1 MEKNSNVPQIRFKGF
16 TDAWEQ
22 VKLSDIAEI
31 VKGKQ
36 INKIDTVSSGKYK
49 VLNGGTDIFGYT
61 NSYNSDENTISISEG
76 GSCGYTRFVEE
87 KFWSGGHNY
96 TLKNVLINPYFLFTY
111 LKKTEKQLNSLGI
124 GLGVKNIQLNKL
136 KNFEVYYSK
145 SILEQDQVSSF
156 FKVLDNL
163 ITLHQRKCERLKH
176 LKQAYLE
183 KMFPKNGE
191 EGDTSDTLGNKEIMK
206 FLGGD

>member
-1 MEKNSNVPQIRFKGF
+1 
-16 TDAWEQ
+16 
-22 VKLSDIAEI
+22 
-31 VKGKQ
+31 
-36 INKIDTVSSGKYK
+36 
-49 VLNGGTDIFGYT
+49 
-61 NSYNSDENTISISEG
+61 
-76 GSCGYTRFVEE
+76 VEE

-156 FKVLDNL
+156 FKVLDSL
-163 ITLHQRKCERLKH
+163 CTLHQRKYERLKH

-183 KMFPKNGE
+183 KMF
-191 EGDTSDTLGNKEIMK
+191 I
-206 FLGGD
+206 